1 MNTNSATS
9 KTVYK
14 TMLITLVALLI
25 LLILIIG
32 AGWYFI
38 LDMANVANRYNSEI
52 YTTRAQTTELAELSW
67 RYQKVLPHRALVMGA
82 VPNTKDESTF
92 MADMESLAGKNGLVI
107 TSSSV
112 GNSQT
117 KATKTGDF
125 SQTVSKDNYYE
136 LPIKYEVS
144 GNYSSVVKFMNEL
157 PTLRRLSSVDDV
169 SVTADFS
176 DKTATGKVRSAFVI
190 TIYAKK

>member
-1 MNTNSATS
+1 MNAVSTTS
-9 KTVYK
+9 KAVYK
-14 TMLITLVALLI
+14 TMLILIIALVI
-25 LLILIIG
+25 LLICVVG

-38 LDMANVANRYNSEI
+38 LSMSNVVNRYDSEI
-52 YTTRAQTTELAELSW
+52 YTTRAQTTKLAELSW
-67 RYQKVLPHRALVMGA
+67 RYQKVFPKRSLVMSA
-82 VPNTKDESTF
+82 IPSTKDESTF

-107 TSSSV
+107 TSSSI
-112 GNSQT
+112 GNSLT
-117 KATKTGDF
+117 KAAKTGDF

-176 DKTATGKVRSAFVI
+176 EKTVTGRVKSTFTI